1 MRFQR
6 QDGTGFEMNITGY
19 AAPRARSYGQANLLR
34 QKIMVNGPYGSW
46 QAEFPGITT
55 YEAAW
60 LADWLEQVASGTEMR
75 QRLDFLEPSLAFSLI
90 EASGERSVRIFLE
103 WQARPVW
110 MFARSGSTHEV
121 WLDFP
126 VSAKE
131 ELFQAAAQ
139 LKQSLVKYPE
149 RQDVNVHRAKRLAPS
164 FVQTTQF

>member
-34 QKIMVNGPYGSW
+34 QKILVNGPYGSW

-60 LADWLEQVASGTEMR
+60 LADWLEQVASGSEMR

-90 EASGERSVRIFLE
+90 ESSGERNLRIFLE
-103 WQARPVW
+103 WQARPIW
-110 MFARSGSTHEV
+110 MFARSGGTHEV

-126 VSAKE
+126 IGAKE
-131 ELFQAAAQ
+131 EFFQAAAQ
-139 LKQSLVKYPE
+139 LKQSLAKYPE
-149 RQDVNVHRAKRLAPS
+149 RHSFNLSKSRHPS
-164 FVQTTQF
+164 TIFVPR